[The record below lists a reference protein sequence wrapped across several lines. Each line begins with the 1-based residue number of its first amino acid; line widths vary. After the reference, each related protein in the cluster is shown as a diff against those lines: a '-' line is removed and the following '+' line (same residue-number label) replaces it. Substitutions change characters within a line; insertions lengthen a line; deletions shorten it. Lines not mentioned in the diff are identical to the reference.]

1 MTLSSPRGV
10 ALDQA
15 GNIFIADTGNSRI
28 VEVVSGGAAAALTIT
43 VSSGT
48 STLSSPKGLTVN
60 NGGQLYIAD
69 SGNNRI
75 VTVAAGSTTGAVVS
89 ILGGVTLSNP
99 SDVLTDSIGNVYVA
113 DTSNSRI
120 AEIDRSSNGTVLY
133 TDSQTLSG
141 PLGIAVNPFGT
152 VYVADTGGSRVLVV
166 DPPVNGD
173 LTPSDPTYS
182 LNKSVVGFGHV
193 QLGSSSTVTL
203 TLPFTTGAVGLGA
216 MKVFTSGV
224 QSLDFS
230 SGSDTTCTSTTPAST
245 YCSVQV
251 NFLPTAPGLRTGAVV
266 LYDAEMNPILTLP
279 LYGWGDSP
287 VAVLAPNTG
296 TKISAG
302 EVALNFPFQIALDGA
317 GNIYDANDGGNLVKI
332 PAGGGSASV
341 VSLSGYT
348 FGSEVTGVAL
358 DGAGNLFISDHVNS
372 RILVVTPGG
381 VASVLSINGLASALG
396 FPTALAFDGA
406 GNLYISDYAN
416 GRVVEVSTLVVA
428 GSTSTGMGTVIG
440 TGSYTTSAEGITG
453 VAVDSMGNI
462 YIPDGYAGTD
472 PSRIIKVTATGVV
485 SLLTP
490 TGITFTHPRGVSVDG
505 MGNIYVADGGN
516 NRIVEITT
524 AGMASVLAINSL
536 PTPATLGSPFG
547 VTVDP
552 SGNLY
557 IPDSGNNRILFVNV
571 SGTALTFPIT
581 AKGATSPAQTATV
594 TNLGN
599 QALDFLHQSNLH
611 RKLFRKR
618 RRHKSVY
625 LLYVPVFQYVLRR
638 IGAFYSAI
646 RWQSECRYH
655 GHKQYTQRCPQYPA
669 GVRQWDVL

>member
-1 MTLSSPRGV
+1 MSLSVRFRQALCGLLGVIFLGVCQSAHATFSLTFQGLVRTLPTSGGFALGSPASVVVDSAGNVFIADTGNSRIVEVNAQGTASVLTISGIGTALSSPSGLALDGAGNLYIADTGNGRIVKATSAGAGSVISTGSVTLSSPRGV

-28 VEVVSGGAAAALTIT
+28 VEVVSGGAAAVLTIS

-48 STLSSPKGLTVN
+48 TTLSSPKGLTVN
-60 NGGQLYIAD
+60 NSGNLYIAD

-75 VTVAAGSTTGAVVS
+75 VTVAAGSTTGVVVP

-224 QSLDFS
+224 QSLDFT

-317 GNIYDANDGGNLVKI
+317 GNIYDANNGGNLVKI
-332 PAGGGSASV
+332 SAGGGSASV
-341 VSLSGYT
+341 VSP
-348 FGSEVTGVAL
+348 A
-358 DGAGNLFISDHVNS
+358 
-372 RILVVTPGG
+372 VTPS
-381 VASVLSINGLASALG
+381 VAKSPASLS
-396 FPTALAFDGA
+396 
-406 GNLYISDYAN
+406 
-416 GRVVEVSTLVVA
+416 
-428 GSTSTGMGTVIG
+428 
-440 TGSYTTSAEGITG
+440 
-453 VAVDSMGNI
+453 
-462 YIPDGYAGTD
+462 
-472 PSRIIKVTATGVV
+472 
-485 SLLTP
+485 
-490 TGITFTHPRGVSVDG
+490 
-505 MGNIYVADGGN
+505 
-516 NRIVEITT
+516 
-524 AGMASVLAINSL
+524 MAPAICSLAI
-536 PTPATLGSPFG
+536 
-547 VTVDP
+547 
-552 SGNLY
+552 
-557 IPDSGNNRILFVNV
+557 I
-571 SGTALTFPIT
+571 
-581 AKGATSPAQTATV
+581 
-594 TNLGN
+594 
-599 QALDFLHQSNLH
+599 
-611 RKLFRKR
+611 
-618 RRHKSVY
+618 
-625 LLYVPVFQYVLRR
+625 
-638 IGAFYSAI
+638 
-646 RWQSECRYH
+646 
-655 GHKQYTQRCPQYPA
+655 
-669 GVRQWDVL
+669 